1 MRSIGNFSKRLNLL
15 RTSVSISF
23 LVALCLGTCVSVMAQ
38 MTTVGRI
45 SGTVTDPSKASVP
58 GVTVTITN
66 EATGV
71 ARTATTDDSG
81 FYVVTNLPVGSYR
94 VLAELKGFRKQ
105 LKSSYQ
111 VDADARITVDF
122 VLQPGDITETVQ
134 ITAGAGETVNTVS
147 GEVSRVIDGEQVQDL
162 ALNGRNFIQL
172 ASLVPGVALIDEDQ
186 MAVTTGLG
194 AANQSVNGVRPD
206 QNGLT
211 IDGGFDLDSGS
222 NGSMINNVGVDFIQ
236 EVGIKTSNFSAEYG
250 RHSGGATNAV
260 TRRGGNS
267 FHGGGLEFLRNDA
280 LDAKNSFSPSKQKL
294 RFNDFGWNLGGP
306 IKKDKFFFFAGEE
319 WKKIRQDAAP
329 TTRTLPTTAMLNGD
343 FSALTSVTFRVPTG
357 APAGCTIVNRVLSPQ
372 CISIDG
378 KAIAAL
384 YSAMQKLAVSF
395 TNTFAGANTTYQ
407 VSTPFDWREDFIRF
421 DYRFNAKHTLFLRYL
436 HDAYNI
442 QLPFGFSCA
451 GSNDVPACPENRRR
465 PGTSYQLNHTW
476 LISSTLVNEAY
487 INASW
492 NGQRIPPYGDLW
504 KRATYGFTF
513 PQVFGTTG
521 GGRFRNS
528 IPDINF
534 SGSGT
539 SVSTV
544 SGQSHSLLSPTTDIA
559 ANENITWTHGS
570 HTLKVGAV
578 VIRNRKD
585 QNARSVYAGNITF
598 TGSTSSS
605 RPNSTG
611 YSFADALMGNF
622 ATYQEASDD
631 PVGFFRFSQ
640 YHAFVTDSWKV
651 RRNLSLE
658 IGMRYQY
665 IIPTYTQANQIANFD
680 PSRYDP
686 SQAVTM
692 LLNGNIDT
700 TKGGNRFNGLIRAGS
715 GVPQSELA
723 RVPNGNSPTVLA
735 VPAGAPRGLYDNQSL
750 WAPRIGFAW
759 QPFKD
764 SRTSIRGGFGIFYD
778 TPEGNMIFDE
788 LTNPPFTQTVN
799 FQNGNLSNPSG
810 GTAPAAAALS
820 LNAIDPNLKQAY
832 TESYSLS
839 VQRELP
845 KGFFLE
851 VAYVGNQARHLVR
864 KPDINMP
871 SPEVLLAN
879 EALPTA
885 QRATSM
891 DALRPYKGYS
901 SINMFLSDAISNYN
915 GLQIYATKRKGN
927 LRLTGSYTWSHALTD
942 SGGGANDVRNTGAN
956 DNIFDA
962 TMRFVNYGPAPF
974 DRRHIFVGTY
984 SYNLPFFRKAN
995 GWRGVL
1001 GGWEVSGVT
1010 RAETGEPYT
1019 VTGNSTF
1026 GTFSA
1031 RRRASY
1037 ATTPTVVAPC
1047 TGSTPCLTWFDGSI
1061 YTNAPADVLGN
1072 TQPGAVRGPS
1082 RYLWDISAR
1091 KEFKL
1096 PKEGW
1101 KLRFQTDFFNAFNRV
1116 NYRFSSLNALIANNT
1131 NLNNGLYGKVSPPG
1145 PARQIQFG
1153 LKLTF

>member
-1 MRSIGNFSKRLNLL
+1 MQSVKNFFSRPVDLL
-15 RTSVSISF
+15 PI
-23 LVALCLGTCVSVMAQ
+23 LVIVPMAMLLLASPVRVMGQ
-38 MTTVGRI
+38 STIVGRI
-45 SGTVTDPSKASVP
+45 SGTVTDTSKAVVP
-58 GVTVTITN
+58 GAAVTITD
-66 EATGV
+66 ELTSSS
-71 ARTATTDDSG
+71 RTATTDGNG
-81 FYVVTNLPVGSYR
+81 FYVVTNLPVGTYR
-94 VLAELKGFRKQ
+94 ISVEAKGFGKAEQAGYR
-105 LKSSYQ
+105 L
-111 VDADARITVDF
+111 DADARLTADFILEPGAVTGTVL
-122 VLQPGDITETVQ
+122 V
-134 ITAGAGETVNTVS
+134 TAAAGEAINTVS

-172 ASLVPGVALIDEDQ
+172 TSLIPGVALIDEDQ

-194 AANQSVNGVRPD
+194 AANQSVNGIRPD

-211 IDGGFDLDSGS
+211 VDGGFDLDSGS

-250 RHSGGATNAV
+250 RHSGGAANAV
-260 TRRGGNS
+260 TRRGGNK

-280 LDAKNSFSPSKQKL
+280 LDAKNSFSPQKQKL

-306 IKKDKFFFFAGEE
+306 IRKDKFFFFAGQE
-319 WKKIRQDAAP
+319 WKKISQDAAP
-329 TTRTLPTTAMLNGD
+329 TTRTLPTTAMLAGD
-343 FSALTSVTFRVPTG
+343 FSALTSVTFRVPAN
-357 APAGCTIVNRVLSPQ
+357 APAGCTIVNRKLSPQ
-372 CISIDG
+372 CISADG

-384 YSAMQKLAVSF
+384 YSAMQKFATSF
-395 TNTFAGANTTYQ
+395 TDTFGGANTTYQ
-407 VSTPFDWREDFIRF
+407 VSTPFDWREDFLRL
-421 DYRFNAKHTLFLRYL
+421 DYRLSQKHSVFLRYL
-436 HDAYNI
+436 HDSYNI

-465 PGTSYQLNHTW
+465 PGTSYQLSHTW
-476 LISSTLVNEAY
+476 LISPTLVNEAY
-487 INASW
+487 VNASW

-504 KRATYGFTF
+504 KRETYGFVF
-513 PQVFGTTG
+513 PQVFGSTG

-539 SVSTV
+539 NVSTV

-570 HTLKVGAV
+570 HTLKAGGVI
-578 VIRNRKD
+578 IRNRKD
-585 QNARSVYAGNITF
+585 QNARSLYAGEITF
-598 TGSTSSS
+598 TGSTTST
-605 RPNSTG
+605 RPDSTG
-611 YSFADALMGNF
+611 YSFADALMGRF
-622 ATYQEASDD
+622 QKYQEASDD
-631 PVGFFRFSQ
+631 PVGFFRFTQ

-651 RRNLSLE
+651 RRNLSFE

-665 IIPTYTQANQIANFD
+665 IIPTYTQANQISNFD

-686 SQAVTM
+686 AQAVTM

-700 TKGGNRFNGLIRAGS
+700 TKGGNRLNGIIRAGS

-723 RVPNGNSPTVLA
+723 RVPNGNSAAVLA
-735 VPAGAPRGLYDNQSL
+735 VPAGAPRGLYHNQSL
-750 WAPRIGFAW
+750 WAPRVGFAW
-759 QPFKD
+759 QPFNDGK
-764 SRTSIRGGFGIFYD
+764 TSIRGGFGIFYD

-788 LTNPPFTQTVN
+788 LTNPPFTQTVV
-799 FQNGNLSNPSG
+799 FQNGNLSNPTG

-820 LNAIDPNLKQAY
+820 LNAIDPNLQQAY
-832 TESYSLS
+832 TQSYSLS

-845 KGFFLE
+845 YGMFLE

-871 SPEVLLAN
+871 SPQVLLAN
-879 EALPTA
+879 EVLPTA

-915 GLQIYATKRKGN
+915 GLQVYLTKRKGN

-942 SGGGANDVRNTGAN
+942 SGGGANDVRNSGGN

-962 TMRFVNYGPAPF
+962 AMRFLNYGPAPF
-974 DRRHIFVGTY
+974 DRRHIFVATY

-995 GWRGVL
+995 GLRGVL
-1001 GGWEVSGVT
+1001 GGWEISGVT

-1019 VTGNSTF
+1019 VTGTSTF
-1026 GTFSA
+1026 GTFTA
-1031 RRRASY
+1031 RRRAKY
-1037 ATTPTVVAPC
+1037 GTTVVPPC
-1047 TGSTPCLTWFDGSI
+1047 TGSVPCLTWFDGSI
-1061 YTNAPADVLGN
+1061 YANADPDVLGN
-1072 TQPGAVRGPS
+1072 TAPGAVRGPS
-1082 RYLWDISAR
+1082 RYLWDISVR

-1116 NYRFSSLNALIANNT
+1116 NYRFSTLNALIANNT